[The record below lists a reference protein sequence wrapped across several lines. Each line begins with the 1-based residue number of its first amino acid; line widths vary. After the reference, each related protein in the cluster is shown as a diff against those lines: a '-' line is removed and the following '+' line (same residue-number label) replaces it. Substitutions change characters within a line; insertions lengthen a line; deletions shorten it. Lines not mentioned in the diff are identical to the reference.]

1 MIDIIFGVSIVLI
14 TFNIY
19 FMAKSIVKLNAFIKL
34 QSKLNVEI
42 GEAISAINKVT
53 SLNSIAVK
61 RLLFNNSK
69 GSKK

>member
-1 MIDIIFGVSIVLI
+1 MIDIIFGALIVLLS
-14 TFNIY
+14 FNIY
-19 FMAKSIVKLNAFIKL
+19 FIAKSIAKLNAFIKL